1 MFAPAAFLPYTC
13 LFYLPPYL
21 ISPMKNLFSSFSSL
35 LVAAACALTLGSCNR
50 AEYAMLP
57 QGASYLGSTRVAT
70 PAPAAKPAVAT
81 TEVAVAPI
89 ETPIA
94 APKPAVAATAP
105 EAVPATADAAEVAAP
120 AATVPAAATAPATAL
135 GSTAAISTPSAPVK
149 MTRVQRFAASKA
161 IKMMSKASGVT
172 QFKEKLD
179 VAKTQKVSGNLR
191 TGIILILIGLII
203 SLFSRV
209 NSIFG
214 LIGAIIAIIGLIFIV
229 LWLLDNI

>member
-1 MFAPAAFLPYTC
+1 ML
-13 LFYLPPYL
+13 LFYLPTYL

-70 PAPAAKPAVAT
+70 PAPAPKPAVAP
-81 TEVAVAPI
+81 TEVAAAPT
-89 ETPIA
+89 EAAVA
-94 APKPAVAATAP
+94 APKPAVAAAP
-105 EAVPATADAAEVAAP
+105 AEATPSTSNVAEVSSPAATIPAATAAAP
-120 AATVPAAATAPATAL
+120 AAL
-135 GSTAAISTPSAPVK
+135 GSTAAISTPTAPAK